1 MQFSIILICA
11 SRDRQKI
18 HSDKMGLAE
27 RLMSRV
33 FAMNEPK
40 GYYAAQKAQFQL
52 PTEVRLI
59 DVLFH

>member
-1 MQFSIILICA
+1 MICA

-40 GYYAAQKAQFQL
+40 GYYAAQKALFQL
-52 PTEVRLI
+52 PTEVRRI
-59 DVLFH
+59 DVLFY